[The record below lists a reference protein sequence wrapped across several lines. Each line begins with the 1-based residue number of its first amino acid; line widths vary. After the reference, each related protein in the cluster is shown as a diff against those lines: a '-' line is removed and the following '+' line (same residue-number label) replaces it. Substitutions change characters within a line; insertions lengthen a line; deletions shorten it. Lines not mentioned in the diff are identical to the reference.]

1 MDVIKALVD
10 YEREEDIPEEEK
22 HNKMRYVM
30 INSSLALPAAV
41 ASGAA
46 PIKKYFG

>member
-10 YEREEDIPEEEK
+10 HENEEDIDEAEK
-22 HNKMRYVM
+22 VHKMRYVM
-30 INSSLALPAAV
+30 INSSFALPAAV